1 MQVIDQSKLNFFL
14 EEKVKEREAQILQED
29 DISVSVDPTDNQNL
43 FRVRFSREI
52 ALPVNCSSW
61 TSINEGMDR
70 LSVQYQP
77 SQETQTI
84 MYDEDVTIDMFWRVV
99 KVNIKKWISTINTDT
114 TAQSSDLKRNL
125 QDIKERPLGL
135 VASEELADFEGQ
147 IDVNYFEVKF
157 EFNLPEIVSR

>member
-1 MQVIDQSKLNFFL
+1 
-14 EEKVKEREAQILQED
+14 
-29 DISVSVDPTDNQNL
+29 
-43 FRVRFSREI
+43 
-52 ALPVNCSSW
+52 
-61 TSINEGMDR
+61 
-70 LSVQYQP
+70 
-77 SQETQTI
+77 
-84 MYDEDVTIDMFWRVV
+84 MYDEDVTIEMFWRVV